1 MCLTKADWEQIPS
14 KFANSKN
21 IDEQRF
27 HSLLVNDLIPK
38 IIPVMEEREKEIKKQ
53 EALMH
58 RKRSSRIMIK
68 ELEAL
73 ERANS
78 FEPEQPLP
86 AAAAAVRSS
95 SEGRSSNRLEKRA
108 QEKEQQAA
116 EAAAKAREERALE
129 RERRIAERESR
140 ALARERRQESED
152 PVALVE
158 EHIKE
163 EQKSITNTAA
173 ADAVIPP
180 TVKPKR
186 KYTKREKFDKDGNPI
201 PRKPKLDKDGNPIP
215 LKKRGRKPKNK
226 NVEEENWV
234 FDCICGVSGKN
245 LVRAIF
251 FGFITYK
258 CVYLILSFPLGRR
271 YAHDCLREMWSM
283 ATY

>member
-1 MCLTKADWEQIPS
+1 M

-78 FEPEQPLP
+78 FEPEPLP
-86 AAAAAVRSS
+86 AVRP

-129 RERRIAERESR
+129 RERRIAEREFR

-158 EHIKE
+158 EHIKG
-163 EQKSITNTAA
+163 EQTTTTTVAVTPAAAIPATNTITLKVT
-173 ADAVIPP
+173 ADGQ
-180 TVKPKR
+180 VKPKR

-251 FGFITYK
+251 FFIYK
-258 CVYLILSFPLGRR
+258 LV
-271 YAHDCLREMWSM
+271 
-283 ATY
+283 